1 MADVWVTNGTTSPG
15 PVVNSLNAACEQGYV
30 PDRLHLLVN
39 PKVADQIE
47 PTESSAESIVTAYGS
62 DGIDVRV
69 TNLQEETDFG
79 GIVAHYKDAIKGAR
93 SRDDSVAVDVTPGRK
108 FMSAIAF
115 QAGIQFDADH
125 VYYFHRKGGVYQGEF
140 YPEIPRTATDHTTTS
155 PTKTTTSQRPS
166 PAD

>member
-125 VYYFHRKGGVYQGEF
+125 VFYLLVESNRFYDFR
-140 YPEIPRTATDHTTTS
+140 YPEIPRTGVDLIDFAEEL
-155 PTKTTTSQRPS
+155 
-166 PAD
+166 A